1 MLNSK
6 IKKAKK
12 EVSLGACIFETPR
25 PACVDRLNVVYKK
38 TFAHISRVIGLI
50 RDIFYFS
57 YFIKNFILF
66 KNYLLFLGTTRIWR
80 HMKNGR

>member
-50 RDIFYFS
+50 RDIFIFH
-57 YFIKNFILF
+57 ILF
-66 KNYLLFLGTTRIWR
+66 KILYFLKIICYF
-80 HMKNGR
+80 